1 MDRQRDG
8 QVDDGGV
15 EGREIKEGWTNQRIN
30 GELDGWTM
38 EQMDR
43 WMDR

>member
-15 EGREIKEGWTNQRIN
+15 DGREIKEGWTNQRIN
-30 GELDGWTM
+30 GELGGWMT
-38 EQMDR
+38 E
-43 WMDR
+43 WMD